1 MDSSKFFNR
10 KINVRDPKTPYQKG
24 KVVEESKNYSSR
36 VFSRVKETST
46 TKSLLS
52 IRRKVFQIENS
63 LQSIFNLNKK
73 SDKVKQRFAVVELE
87 EERNNK
93 KLSSPATGLGNLIQR
108 PKTGA
113 MDMIKNFVTFTFLGW
128 LFTTLQPLI
137 GKLEWVFPLLKGAFD
152 FIGGTVKFL
161 VESLGS
167 FIKFGYDAK
176 DKFDEIAGNI
186 KKETKGVDKHFD
198 NVLNELKSVF
208 SGAVEVVNSFLDI
221 SVDAE
226 ELKNA
231 RNELNEDSF
240 DVAEIPLPLAPDF
253 SQLTQVSPSIASASN
268 INGGMLD
275 NDQTGNSNENS
286 SSASV
291 TSPTIEAAATGG
303 HIGQQGRIDPKKTP
317 ITRGPLQQR
326 RRELPKKKPNIQS
339 QKTAPGKDVGGE
351 DKVKEIYG
359 EKISTFKP
367 DFIPMGVIWGSDE
380 KSGYSAL
387 IKSSNEY
394 KKPNA
399 DDILGIGNLMGA
411 TVDTVLGQKP
421 ERRTYTQFADGI
433 RYLVDRGITYPEEFK
448 RIDLEIMLRR
458 IIEPKIE
465 AAIGKIREEVNKKSR
480 EKPTDGGLDGGG
492 GGLSYKFKP
501 GAPGSRELQEE
512 VEKAALELGIPA
524 PDLLGVI
531 LAESGGDPSN
541 TNQFGC
547 TGLIQFC
554 PGPSSGQA
562 VVGKTG
568 EQLRKMGVR
577 EQMKYVIKYLK
588 TVGVKPGMSGY
599 DVYSAIHAGRPG
611 GNIVDRNNVSTRGYY
626 ESNVKPLIEQ
636 AKRFSEIQESAS
648 MVEGGTLPSLKLG
661 SRAGP
666 RWGRMHNGNDY
677 PMPPGTPISLAVG
690 GEVTYA
696 SSMGDYGNTV
706 DIRHPDGSSTRY
718 AHLQRI
724 NVRVGQKVNT
734 GSLIGTVGYTGRT
747 VPAGPG
753 GSHLHFEYRDSRGK
767 VVTDWQR
774 LNQIADRK
782 FRFGGN
788 VRPSNVPS
796 TSTSDPQ
803 RQIPQTPRQQPQ
815 FTSFRQVGDG
825 IINLKPGQTLT
836 VNGVGRIT
844 KDKNG
849 TPIYHVDGR
858 GQVAATIFKAEFEK
872 RVGNASQTQ
881 TTEQRSQQAP
891 IQTPGQRLQ
900 QAPIQAQSIIKALVD
915 KGEIPVTVRGETY
928 YFKVRSDG
936 TYDVWKPGPLGIK
949 RIFGQP
955 IDISESTNLWLQ
967 DAIKAKIDSMYVTRK
982 YGGLVYKN
990 GTSPILPE
998 EKYASYNDPSS
1009 QMTIAIQ
1016 PIIIQTPIPV
1026 SSGSKSSITFSLPS
1040 VNSNNNAQHLMR

>member
-63 LQSIFNLNKK
+63 LQNIFNLNKK

-303 HIGQQGRIDPKKTP
+303 HIGQQGRIDPRTP
-317 ITRGPLQQR
+317 ITRGISSSQR
-326 RRELPKKKPNIQS
+326 RDVKQPKPNIQS
-339 QKTAPGKDVGGE
+339 QKTTPGKDVGGE
-351 DKVKEIYG
+351 AKVKEVYG
-359 EKISTFKP
+359 EKEGAFKF
-367 DFIPMGVIWGSDE
+367 DFIPLPSFFRTDK
-380 KSGYSAL
+380 KSGYNAL
-387 IKSSNEY
+387 ISASEEY
-394 KKPNA
+394 KKPKS

-411 TVDTVLGQKP
+411 AIDTSLGQKP
-421 ERRTYTQFADGI
+421 EKKTYTQFADGLK
-433 RYLVDRGITYPEEFK
+433 YLVDYGMTNPEEFNK
-448 RIDLEIMLRR
+448 LDLEQMVRNIV
-458 IIEPKIE
+458 EPKVEI
-465 AAIGKIREEVNKKSR
+465 AINKIREEINKKSST
-480 EKPTDGGLDGGG
+480 EPGGG
-492 GGLSYKFKP
+492 GPGGGGFGGGMGDSIESIDMGGFSAEDIDALGRMIAAESAGESSIGKAGVLAVILNRYRLIKSGAASPGAFNVTGKTKEQVTIRDVLFAGGTGSGNQFSPYKDGSFERTTSSSGRSALAEAIRAGGNDPEKFKKNLIDSGVSEQDADYVVRSVSFSNP
-501 GAPGSRELQEE
+501 SSRGSR
-512 VEKAALELGIPA
+512 PF
-524 PDLLGVI
+524 
-531 LAESGGDPSN
+531 N
-541 TNQFGC
+541 T
-547 TGLIQFC
+547 
-554 PGPSSGQA
+554 
-562 VVGKTG
+562 
-568 EQLRKMGVR
+568 R
-577 EQMKYVIKYLK
+577 EI
-588 TVGVKPGMSGY
+588 TVGRHVFQQSP
-599 DVYSAIHAGRPG
+599 
-611 GNIVDRNNVSTRGYY
+611 
-626 ESNVKPLIEQ
+626 NVKLTGTIGKIDAEITEQ
-636 AKRFSEIQESAS
+636 RRLL
-648 MVEGGTLPSLKLG
+648 VEGGTIPSINLG
-661 SRAGP
+661 SPAGMRFHP
-666 RWGRMHNGNDY
+666 IHNTFKMHDGNDY
-677 PMPPGTPISLAVG
+677 PLPLGTPISVIKE
-690 GEVTYA
+690 GEVIRSGTF
-696 SSMGDYGNTV
+696 GGYGEGV
-706 DIRHPDGSSTRY
+706 EIQHKDGTRSFY
-718 AHLQRI
+718 AHLHKR
-724 NVRVGQKVNT
+724 NVKVGDKVST
-734 GSLIGTVGYTGRT
+734 GTVIGTVGSTGDST
-747 VPAGPG
+747 GP
-753 GSHLHFEYRDSRGK
+753 HLHFEYNDQNGRL
-767 VVTDWQR
+767 VTNPTT
-774 LNQIADRK
+774 LNSIADNT

-788 VRPSNVPS
+788 VRPAEVQKLAKKDGKEGYINHQGTFVEQIWTES
-796 TSTSDPQ
+796 Q
-803 RQIPQTPRQQPQ
+803 RNR
-815 FTSFRQVGDG
+815 FRQESDKKSSSKDTTLASQL
-825 IINLKPGQTLT
+825 ITPEKARNYADELRKIKPGSGESLRIP
-836 VNGVGRIT
+836 GVGTFVEGRDIFGRPE
-844 KDKNG
+844 KKYFNPDG
-849 TPIYHVDGR
+849 TPMREED
-858 GQVAATIFKAEFEK
+858 FF
-872 RVGNASQTQ
+872 N
-881 TTEQRSQQAP
+881 
-891 IQTPGQRLQ
+891 
-900 QAPIQAQSIIKALVD
+900 
-915 KGEIPVTVRGETY
+915 
-928 YFKVRSDG
+928 KVRN
-936 TYDVWKPGPLGIK
+936 L
-949 RIFGQP
+949 
-955 IDISESTNLWLQ
+955 SE
-967 DAIKAKIDSMYVTRK
+967 KKK

-990 GTSPILPE
+990 SMSPNLPE
-998 EKYASYNDPSS
+998 EKYASYNNPMNEP
-1009 QMTIAIQ
+1009 QLIIQ
-1016 PIIIQTPIPV
+1016 PIMVPTLV
-1026 SSGSKSSITFSLPS
+1026 SGSSGSNSSIIFAVPR
-1040 VNSNNNAQHLMR
+1040 VNSTNKSKQLMRS

>member
-176 DKFDEIAGNI
+176 DKFDEIVGNI

-465 AAIGKIREEVNKKSR
+465 AAIGKIREEIEKKSR
-480 EKPTDGGLDGGG
+480 TQEPEGGG
-492 GGLSYKFKP
+492 AGSGFGGD
-501 GAPGSRELQEE
+501 
-512 VEKAALELGIPA
+512 V
-524 PDLLGVI
+524 
-531 LAESGGDPSN
+531 SGG
-541 TNQFGC
+541 
-547 TGLIQFC
+547 
-554 PGPSSGQA
+554 SSDFWTLVA
-562 VVGKTG
+562 VAF
-568 EQLRKMGVR
+568 R
-577 EQMKYVIKYLK
+577 E
-588 TVGVKPGMSGY
+588 
-599 DVYSAIHAGRPG
+599 D
-611 GNIVDRNNVSTRGYY
+611 
-626 ESNVKPLIEQ
+626 
-636 AKRFSEIQESAS
+636 
-648 MVEGGTLPSLKLG
+648 
-661 SRAGP
+661 
-666 RWGRMHNGNDY
+666 
-677 PMPPGTPISLAVG
+677 
-690 GEVTYA
+690 
-696 SSMGDYGNTV
+696 
-706 DIRHPDGSSTRY
+706 
-718 AHLQRI
+718 
-724 NVRVGQKVNT
+724 
-734 GSLIGTVGYTGRT
+734 
-747 VPAGPG
+747 
-753 GSHLHFEYRDSRGK
+753 
-767 VVTDWQR
+767 
-774 LNQIADRK
+774 
-782 FRFGGN
+782 
-788 VRPSNVPS
+788 
-796 TSTSDPQ
+796 SDPQ
-803 RQIPQTPRQQPQ
+803 GQADVAQSIYNRVLALDHGANYRQKEKSIK
-815 FTSFRQVGDG
+815 G
-825 IINLKPGQTLT
+825 IILAPYGYEPTWRYPS
-836 VNGVGRIT
+836 GAI
-844 KDKNG
+844 NG
-849 TPIYHVDGR
+849 TGNPNPEWLNITDAESAAKAAGVDVGTMK
-858 GQVAATIFKAEFEK
+858 QVAATLLNSSRQESAREFIRGRTDFKAQGQGVTGISRSSRSNVFGWHYNYKKNKIASVPNFGATVRTAPGARGSSAAIGRAAEELRGMSSANAPNTGGGRNACVWAVNQVYK
-872 RVGNASQTQ
+872 RAGMRPPWGDSNWVPDA
-881 TTEQRSQQAP
+881 ERDM
-891 IQTPGQRLQ
+891 
-900 QAPIQAQSIIKALVD
+900 IKAGYSLISYSQRRAGDIMIMYDRQSPPQAHIGVVLANGNVLSNSSTNA
-915 KGEIPVTVRGETY
+915 KFSWEATPEEYNKRYGGLGKIYRMPVRMVPTAQNATSKINDAAREVSSRTIGNFREAQEKIKNMKFGDQPLDFPGVGKVVIKKNQHGTSVKEY
-928 YFKVRSDG
+928 YLSDG
-936 TYDVWKPGPLGIK
+936 VTKTDITTFN
-949 RIFGQP
+949 RILKEKSADSSQ
-955 IDISESTNLWLQ
+955 
-967 DAIKAKIDSMYVTRK
+967 AIRRK